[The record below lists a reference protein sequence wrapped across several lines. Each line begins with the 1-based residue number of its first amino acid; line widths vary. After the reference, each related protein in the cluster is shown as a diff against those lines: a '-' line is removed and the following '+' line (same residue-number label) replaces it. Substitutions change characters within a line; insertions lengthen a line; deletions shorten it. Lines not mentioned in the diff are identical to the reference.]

1 MWNHE
6 RVYKKNFYIC
16 TVQYDSQKPPM
27 ATEQLKCGYQIGQ
40 YRSRVHL
47 YANKDN
53 PIERKKFMMQ
63 ERDGSL
69 RSQEIQ
75 STRGGTN
82 L

>member
-1 MWNHE
+1 
-6 RVYKKNFYIC
+6 
-16 TVQYDSQKPPM
+16 M

-40 YRSRVHL
+40 YRSRVRL